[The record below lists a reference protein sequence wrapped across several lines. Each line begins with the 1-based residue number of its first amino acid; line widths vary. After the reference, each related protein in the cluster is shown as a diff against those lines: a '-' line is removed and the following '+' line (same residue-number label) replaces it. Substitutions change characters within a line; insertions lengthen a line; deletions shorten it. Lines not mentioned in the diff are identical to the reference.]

1 MVCIVE
7 NERNTKNGKLL
18 QKKNSISTILLKFR
32 NFWNFGNFWDL
43 KWQFWLNGHKYCQ
56 FFFVI
61 FDEDDGLYILVEFES
76 DRISPR
82 ESAKNGRIGAH
93 GLNCI
98 FFVNFGLIFEIL
110 DKYYQSPVM
119 GYII

>member
-76 DRISPR
+76 DRMGPR
-82 ESAKNGRIGAH
+82 ESAKKKDELALTGWIAKF
-93 GLNCI
+93 L
-98 FFVNFGLIFEIL
+98 FKWYFDL
-110 DKYYQSPVM
+110 
-119 GYII
+119 